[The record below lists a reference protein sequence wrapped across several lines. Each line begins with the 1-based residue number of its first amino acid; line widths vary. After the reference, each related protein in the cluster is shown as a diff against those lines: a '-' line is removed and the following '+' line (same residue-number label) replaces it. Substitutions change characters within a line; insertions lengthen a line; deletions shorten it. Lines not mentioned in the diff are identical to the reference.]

1 MTRRGSM
8 NRKTEML
15 ETLLESYELMMKGVS
30 AAELAKSGLFS
41 TWLQQVS
48 SALMITGMEV
58 ERQIWE
64 DVRAI
69 TVSLHERKSLEAY
82 GTGMRAILLGILYTV
97 EESKDEP

>member
-1 MTRRGSM
+1 MS
-8 NRKTEML
+8 RKTEAL
-15 ETLLESYELMMKGVS
+15 EALLESYDLMMKGVS

-48 SALMITGMEV
+48 STLVLLGMDL

-69 TVSLHERKSLEAY
+69 NVSLHERKSLEAY
-82 GTGMRAILLGILYTV
+82 GTGMRAILLGVRFNL
-97 EESKDEP
+97 EESPDES

>member
-1 MTRRGSM
+1 MS
-8 NRKTEML
+8 RKTEAL
-15 ETLLESYELMMKGVS
+15 ESLLESYDLMMKGVS

-48 SALMITGMEV
+48 STLVLLGMEL

-69 TVSLHERKSLEAY
+69 KVSLHERKSLEAY
-82 GTGMRAILLGILYTV
+82 GTGMRAILLGIQFNI
-97 EESKDEP
+97 EESTDES